1 MKHQQMKLLIL
12 ALGALLGA
20 PISSASTLDMLRD
33 AAQSNPDNNAI
44 YYYLGMAEDQAG
56 NELQAVNALS
66 RYVASAPRDARTQ
79 ALRERLLILRQS
91 LARAEAKSAVQSG
104 AVDAAQVDRL
114 AVLEFDV
121 GDDDPRLAFFSKAL
135 NATLITDLAKV
146 PQISVVERT
155 QMQAMMSEVRLGQTG
170 LINAETSIQIG
181 ALLQADKIDWGTAA
195 GSTGGSVRIENS
207 VSETTNNEVLG
218 QFSLENDV
226 QQFYDL
232 QKELVFGILKTLG
245 IEKDQLP
252 PEVLEDVSQKQ
263 TENLDAF
270 LAFGRGLERLDAG
283 DYAAADAA
291 FKEAV
296 SLDPEFDSAE
306 QAEIET
312 PDSADTDNTVVLAE
326 ADDTSG
332 ESASEEADNVEADG
346 AAEDTAQAEA
356 ETATQ
361 IADLATE
368 ASTGTI
374 ETEPEIF
381 KSDDGFIIAAL
392 SYSDDEYSDVSSA
405 TAPLTVIDKDLTD
418 WTASYPSVGQ
428 ALDGTGT
435 LSELTSLR
443 RTRTIQGE
451 ETTVWEANQLPS
463 VILTETT
470 SEQTYS
476 KWGLWSVEGD
486 VFVDE
491 DGSANADEN
500 IIRYALQN
508 GFFVSGTRTSA
519 DQLQALAASSSNNIV
534 SYSGEAAGYYMEIF
548 VEPGAMLT
556 GNFYATVN
564 FSELSIYDFTLDVSS
579 EDHFVTISNGSGLF
593 NSDGSAT
600 LFANWSTSSP
610 YESSL
615 YQSSYIYAGLYGP
628 DASELGGIFGIE
640 FIGDCADC
648 SPDAYFYGAF
658 LGNQDAEYGQGNVPQ
673 PELSK
678 IGAPDGNEIS
688 PAGLIEGWGDWNGA
702 LPSSDLAGGI
712 SMGDMDLERAT
723 LEQRTFNP
731 IMLDV
736 PPMVQ

>member
-1 MKHQQMKLLIL
+1 MKLLKIKLL
-12 ALGALLGA
+12 ALTVSVLICTSIA
-20 PISSASTLDMLRD
+20 SASTLDMLRD
-33 AAQSNPDNNAI
+33 AAQSNPGNDALF
-44 YYYLGMAEDQAG
+44 YYLGLAEDQAG
-56 NELQAVNALS
+56 NELEAVNALS

-91 LARAEAKSAVQSG
+91 LARAQAKSAVQSG
-104 AVDAAQVDRL
+104 AAEAAQIDRL

-121 GDDDPRLAFFSKAL
+121 ADDDPRLKFFSKAL

-170 LINAETSIQIG
+170 LIDEGTSIEIG
-181 ALLQADKIDWGTAA
+181 ALLQADKIDWGTAT
-195 GSTGGSVRIENS
+195 GSTEGSVLIDNS
-207 VSETTNNEVLG
+207 ITETTNNEVLG
-218 QFSLENDV
+218 QFSLENDI
-226 QQFYDL
+226 QAFYEL
-232 QKELVFGILKTLG
+232 QKDLAFAILQSLG
-245 IEKDQLP
+245 IEKESLD
-252 PEVLEDVSQKQ
+252 PEVLEDISKQ
-263 TENLDAF
+263 QTSNLNAF

-296 SLDPEFDSAE
+296 ALDPEFDSAE

-312 PDSADTDNTVVLAE
+312 PDSSETDSSIVLAE
-326 ADDTSG
+326 ADDVSG
-332 ESASEEADNVEADG
+332 EDSTEDPEETSTDA
-346 AAEDTAQAEA
+346 AAEDNTQNEA
-356 ETATQ
+356 DTSTQ

-381 KSDDGFIIAAL
+381 KSDYGFIIASLA
-392 SYSDDEYSDVSSA
+392 YSDEEYSNVSSS

-428 ALDGTGT
+428 AIDGTGT

-443 RTRTIQGE
+443 RIRTIEGE
-451 ETTVWEANQLPS
+451 ESTVWEANQLPA
-463 VILTETT
+463 VILSEVT

-486 VFVDE
+486 VFTDA
-491 DGSANADEN
+491 DGSANTDGN
-500 IIRYALQN
+500 TISYALQS

-519 DQLQALAASSSNNIV
+519 DQLQSLAASSSNNIV
-534 SYSGEAAGYYMEIF
+534 SYSGEAAGYYMEIS
-548 VEPGAMLT
+548 VEPQAMLT
-556 GNFYATVN
+556 GDFFATVN
-564 FSELSIYDFTLDVSS
+564 FSELRIYDFTLDIASD
-579 EDHFVTISNGSGLF
+579 DHFVTISNGSGF
-593 NSDGSAT
+593 FDPTGSAT
-600 LFANWSTSSP
+600 LFADWGTSSS

-628 DASELGGIFGIE
+628 NASELGGIFGIE

-658 LGNQDAEYGQGNVPQ
+658 LGSQSEESGQGLTHH
-673 PELSK
+673 PELSAASEL
-678 IGAPDGNEIS
+678 GELS
-688 PAGLIEGWGDWNGA
+688 STSAGLVEGWGYWTGSADTQGA
-702 LPSSDLAGGI
+702 SQGLSIGELDVRRAA
-712 SMGDMDLERAT
+712 LERTA
-723 LEQRTFNP
+723 LEPVMRH
-731 IMLDV
+731 L
-736 PPMVQ
+736 PPVVQ

>member
-1 MKHQQMKLLIL
+1 MKRQQMKLLTL
-12 ALGALLGA
+12 TLSALLGA
-20 PISSASTLDMLRD
+20 PIASASTLDMLRD

-104 AVDAAQVDRL
+104 AADAAQVDRL

-207 VSETTNNEVLG
+207 VSETTNNEALG

-346 AAEDTAQAEA
+346 AAEDTAQTEA

-361 IADLATE
+361 IADLSTE

-381 KSDDGFIIAAL
+381 KSDDGFIIASL
-392 SYSDDEYSDVSSA
+392 TVTDEEYANISSS

-451 ETTVWEANQLPS
+451 ETTVWEANQLPA

-491 DGSANADEN
+491 DGSANADEY

-658 LGNQDAEYGQGNVPQ
+658 LGSQSEESGQGLAHH
-673 PELSK
+673 PELSAASEL
-678 IGAPDGNEIS
+678 GELS
-688 PAGLIEGWGDWNGA
+688 STSAGLVEGWGYWTGSADTQGA
-702 LPSSDLAGGI
+702 SQGLSIGELDIRRAA
-712 SMGDMDLERAT
+712 LERTA
-723 LEQRTFNP
+723 LEPVMRH
-731 IMLDV
+731 L
-736 PPMVQ
+736 PPVVQ